1 MQIVIDKE
9 SLVNMF
15 AVSLFAVV
23 GNDYQ
28 TAKDCVNEILENI
41 GYTEL
46 PKGHDYIDRNNA
58 ITSICQHYTTC
69 ERMKMLSFTPN
80 IIKQEVTDILCA
92 EPTII
97 EADKEVEE

>member
-46 PKGHDYIDRNNA
+46 PKGHGRLIDEDKTTDLLYEQEYNY
-58 ITSICQHYTTC
+58 YTEIDKVCDT
-69 ERMKMLSFTPN
+69 
-80 IIKQEVTDILCA
+80 IAEV
-92 EPTII
+92 PTII
-97 EADKEVEE
+97 EADEEDK

>member
-1 MQIVIDKE
+1 MPDIELVIKIPGEIRKAIYDGVYCGISDKR
-9 SLVNMF
+9 VYDAIKNG
-15 AVSLFAVV
+15 V
-23 GNDYQ
+23 
-28 TAKDCVNEILENI
+28 T
-41 GYTEL
+41 L

-80 IIKQEVTDILCA
+80 LIKQEVTDILCA

-97 EADKEVEE
+97 EVDNAGGEE